1 MKKYVYKV
9 IYGAKSRVFKTI
21 ERAREF
27 RSAIKCDY
35 KDIIIR
41 ITEDDGIL

>member
-35 KDIIIR
+35 KNIIIR
-41 ITEDDGIL
+41 VTQDDHIM

>member
-35 KDIIIR
+35 HNIIIR
-41 ITEDDGIL
+41 VTEDDNII

>member
-9 IYGAKSRVFKTI
+9 IYGAKSKVFKTI
-21 ERAREF
+21 DRARQF
-27 RSAIKCDY
+27 RSVMKKDC

-41 ITEDDGIL
+41 VTEDDGIL

>member
-35 KDIIIR
+35 KNIVIR
-41 ITEDDGIL
+41 VTEDDNIM